1 MRMSGKNVAIDWSGL
16 DAVLFDLDG
25 VLTPTAS
32 IHERAWTDM
41 FNSFLA
47 EHAGPERD
55 AAPWQ
60 PFGESDYLRYV
71 DGKPRFDGVR
81 SFVESRAI
89 HLPEGTHDDPPG
101 FGSVGALGN
110 LKNATFQRIL
120 RTEGIRPYPG
130 SLRVLDALAA
140 RGTAMAVVSSS
151 KNAPEVLE
159 ASGLAPRFDVV
170 VDGSVAGRLGLI
182 G

>member
-55 AAPWQ
+55 AAPW
-60 PFGESDYLRYV
+60 
-71 DGKPRFDGVR
+71 R